1 MSRKNIKKSAK
12 KTNFD
17 AELSSLDDEP
27 SINTSLNDAAM
38 GIESVGIT
46 AEAAETTGAEL
57 GEVNVMRAERADS
70 PDELQKTADSCIE
83 QKEFAKNAE
92 KTSRMSSANYLKAK
106 SADFLR
112 KLGKIA
118 QSCDDQLEYF
128 RKSVSEM
135 LDSVYA
141 LSVRTAS
148 RIQTRMRA
156 AHRAHDRFR
165 RNNWMLR
172 RLIMSEKAMNKIK
185 ESQFAEAAETLTAFE
200 KSAAVRFDA
209 LRMKGRKLV
218 KKYEAFVDSA
228 IQYFI
233 EHRKKCTIAA
243 GTVMMFM
250 VAFAITINA
259 ATVYNYS
266 YHGTQLGT
274 VKNKTEIKEA
284 VAQVPESV
292 DTNVNV
298 AVDPEVDVTYT
309 KELKFS
315 ANTDTA
321 ETAAD
326 KIANV
331 DNLTGDG
338 YSIIVDGKTA
348 ALVDSEETANKIL
361 EQVKLY
367 YCTVDSEGNKV
378 VDGVPVDESSID
390 SESSSITST
399 ESDLSSDLNKVAAL
413 HSIIDA
419 ASVSSEVP
427 QSDAAA
433 SAGTPAQAV
442 ADNVQRQMEDEQ
454 AQGISEP
461 SQQDTQGAQDAGEAD
476 PKAQAVDAASAVL
489 TEGSEIGDSG
499 HPLVFST
506 EVAPDDLIFDEEVK
520 IEPVVANVDAFSDYD
535 TASKVFLN
543 DDGSSKLLTVSTS
556 EIQIFTRTVEFETVY
571 EDDASMYEG
580 ETKVK
585 TEGVNGTSRVTAQI
599 YRVNGEEIARDILS
613 EIVIEEPV
621 DQVILKGTKEKPT
634 TDPTGSFIC
643 PANGRFSSGFGA
655 RWGRKHQGI
664 DIAGA
669 YGSNILA
676 ADGGTVI
683 YAGYNSGGYGNL
695 VKIDHGNGYVT
706 YYGHNS
712 SLCVSVGDKVAKGQ
726 VIAKMGSTGRSTGN
740 HCHFEIRK
748 GGTPVNPT
756 NYISVG

>member
-1 MSRKNIKKSAK
+1 
-12 KTNFD
+12 
-17 AELSSLDDEP
+17 
-27 SINTSLNDAAM
+27 
-38 GIESVGIT
+38 
-46 AEAAETTGAEL
+46 
-57 GEVNVMRAERADS
+57 
-70 PDELQKTADSCIE
+70 
-83 QKEFAKNAE
+83 
-92 KTSRMSSANYLKAK
+92 
-106 SADFLR
+106 
-112 KLGKIA
+112 
-118 QSCDDQLEYF
+118 
-128 RKSVSEM
+128 
-135 LDSVYA
+135 
-141 LSVRTAS
+141 
-148 RIQTRMRA
+148 
-156 AHRAHDRFR
+156 
-165 RNNWMLR
+165 
-172 RLIMSEKAMNKIK
+172 
-185 ESQFAEAAETLTAFE
+185 
-200 KSAAVRFDA
+200 
-209 LRMKGRKLV
+209 MK
-218 KKYEAFVDSA
+218 D
-228 IQYFI
+228 
-233 EHRKKCTIAA
+233 
-243 GTVMMFM
+243 
-250 VAFAITINA
+250 
-259 ATVYNYS
+259 
-266 YHGTQLGT
+266 
-274 VKNKTEIKEA
+274 KTEIKEA

-298 AVDPEVDVTYT
+298 TVDPEVDVTYT

-326 KIANV
+326 KIANA

-338 YSIIVDGKTA
+338 YSIIVNGKTA
-348 ALVDSEETANKIL
+348 ALVDSEETADKIL
-361 EQVKLY
+361 EKVKLY
-367 YCTVDSEGNKV
+367 YCTVDNEGNKV
-378 VDGVPVDESSID
+378 VDGVRVDENSIAAD
-390 SESSSITST
+390 SSSVMST
-399 ESDLSSDLNKVAAL
+399 ESDLSADQNKVNAL

-419 ASVSSEVP
+419 ASASSDTLHANSAAVP
-427 QSDAAA
+427 ASVQQDESNAERQAA
-433 SAGTPAQAV
+433 
-442 ADNVQRQMEDEQ
+442 DEQ
-454 AQGISEP
+454 AQGITAQSE
-461 SQQDTQGAQDAGEAD
+461 QAAQDAAETD
-476 PKAQAVDAASAVL
+476 PEEQAVDAASAIL
-489 TEGSEIGDSG
+489 TEGTEIGDSG

-520 IEPVVANVDAFSDYD
+520 IEPVVANVDAFSDYE

-599 YRVNGEEIARDILS
+599 YRVNGQEIARDVLS

-643 PANGRFSSGFGA
+643 PASGRFSSGFGA

-664 DIAGA
+664 DIAGP
-669 YGSNILA
+669 YGSNIVA

-756 NYISVG
+756 GYISVG

>member
-1 MSRKNIKKSAK
+1 MSKKNIRKNVR

-17 AELSSLDDEP
+17 AELSSLDEEP
-27 SINTSLNDAAM
+27 SISTSLNDAAM
-38 GIESVGIT
+38 GIESVGST

-70 PDELQKTADSCIE
+70 ADELQKTADSCIG
-83 QKEFAKNAE
+83 QKKIAEDAE
-92 KTSRMSSANYLKAK
+92 KKSRISPATYLKAK
-106 SADFLR
+106 TADFFR
-112 KLGKIA
+112 KLRKIA

-156 AHRAHDRFR
+156 AQRAHDRFR

-185 ESQFAEAAETLTAFE
+185 DSQFAEAAETLTAFE

-209 LRMKGRKLV
+209 FRMKGRKLV

-274 VKNKTEIKEA
+274 VKDKTEIKEA

-298 AVDPEVDVTYT
+298 TVDPEVDVTYT

-326 KIANV
+326 KIANA

-338 YSIIVDGKTA
+338 YSIIVNGKTA
-348 ALVDSEETANKIL
+348 ALVDSEETADKIL
-361 EQVKLY
+361 EKVKLY
-367 YCTVDSEGNKV
+367 YCTVDNEGNKV
-378 VDGVPVDESSID
+378 VDGVRVDENSIAAD
-390 SESSSITST
+390 SSSVMST
-399 ESDLSSDLNKVAAL
+399 ESDLSADQNKVNAL

-419 ASVSSEVP
+419 ASASSDTLHANSAAVP
-427 QSDAAA
+427 ASVQQDESNADRQAA
-433 SAGTPAQAV
+433 
-442 ADNVQRQMEDEQ
+442 DEQ
-454 AQGISEP
+454 AQGKMCI
-461 SQQDTQGAQDAGEAD
+461 
-476 PKAQAVDAASAVL
+476 
-489 TEGSEIGDSG
+489 
-499 HPLVFST
+499 
-506 EVAPDDLIFDEEVK
+506 
-520 IEPVVANVDAFSDYD
+520 
-535 TASKVFLN
+535 
-543 DDGSSKLLTVSTS
+543 
-556 EIQIFTRTVEFETVY
+556 
-571 EDDASMYEG
+571 
-580 ETKVK
+580 
-585 TEGVNGTSRVTAQI
+585 
-599 YRVNGEEIARDILS
+599 RD
-613 EIVIEEPV
+613 
-621 DQVILKGTKEKPT
+621 
-634 TDPTGSFIC
+634 
-643 PANGRFSSGFGA
+643 R
-655 RWGRKHQGI
+655 
-664 DIAGA
+664 
-669 YGSNILA
+669 Y
-676 ADGGTVI
+676 
-683 YAGYNSGGYGNL
+683 
-695 VKIDHGNGYVT
+695 
-706 YYGHNS
+706 
-712 SLCVSVGDKVAKGQ
+712 
-726 VIAKMGSTGRSTGN
+726 
-740 HCHFEIRK
+740 
-748 GGTPVNPT
+748 
-756 NYISVG
+756 